1 MLCHFETRDFNR
13 LDFSAIVLLPR
24 SGVLLKP
31 NLFTMAKIFSLPV
44 LFGIL
49 VVGAIL
55 AIYLPGL
62 GNELLFDDLRLSDG
76 AIFGNYGNLLVFKQ
90 RMLSYGSFIW
100 VDSLAGA
107 GWWKQRLVN
116 VGLHIATVAALY
128 ALVRDLLGHT
138 RFPEDF
144 EAQPHFGL
152 SRKAAVQVGVAIFA
166 LNPMAVYAVAYL
178 VQRSIVMA
186 TLFSVLTC
194 WCFVR
199 GLSGRDVKWYGL
211 ALLSYI
217 AAVLSKEH
225 ALMVAAMAVPLY
237 IHLRRPSWKTVATIA
252 AACTAVI
259 AMTAVVFFGIYGE
272 LIGKLFDQR
281 SVDFAQQLERLSP
294 GITQRMYPLSI
305 LNEAALFF
313 AYGFLW
319 FVPNVM
325 WMSVDMRPAFPL
337 SYMDFPQVLGI
348 FGYVGLWAASSWAVL
363 CRRGALSLAGV
374 AMMFPLLLFST
385 EFATVWVQDPFVLYR
400 SYLWAAAVPVLVAM
414 VLTGL
419 QPKNIYV
426 IGCVAGIVF
435 TVLAFERVQSLR
447 DEPAAW
453 GDAAEKIDLKA
464 PANAVG
470 RWRPF
475 LNLGAYH
482 LDRGSVGEAQRSFA
496 TAEALGS
503 LHGSARFNQGVALQQ
518 QKKHA
523 QALTTFAEAEK
534 QGFNDLPLYYHRG
547 ESAFALGQFALAFDS
562 FSQGLSSSAEGVTNK
577 EMDRMR
583 ETMQMRRAEAAIGA
597 GRYDDAIGDFNALLK
612 ASPRNQR
619 LALGL
624 GMALV
629 GKGDTHAAI
638 VQFDKIIDGT
648 PNAAAAFYGRAMAHN
663 TAKRLDD
670 SLKDLDR
677 AIALD
682 PRNPQYPQVRAQ
694 LAASKK
700 K

>member
-1 MLCHFETRDFNR
+1 M
-13 LDFSAIVLLPR
+13 A
-24 SGVLLKP
+24 K
-31 NLFTMAKIFSLPV
+31 LFTFPA
-44 LFGIL
+44 LFGAFVL
-49 VVGAIL
+49 AAVL
-55 AIYLPGL
+55 AIYLPGW
-62 GNELLFDDLRLSDG
+62 NHELLFDDLRLTDG
-76 AIFGNYGNLLVFKQ
+76 AIFGNYGSLLTFKQ

-100 VDSLAGA
+100 VDLLAGP

-116 VGLHIATVAALY
+116 VGLHLATVAALY
-128 ALVRDLLGHT
+128 ALVRELLERT
-138 RFPEDF
+138 RFPEEF
-144 EAQPHFGL
+144 ESQPHFGM
-152 SRKAAVQVGVAIFA
+152 SRQAAVQVGVALFA
-166 LNPMAVYAVAYL
+166 VNPMAVYAVAYL

-186 TLFSVLTC
+186 TLFSVLAC

-199 GLSGRDVKWYGL
+199 GLSGRGVAWYGL
-211 ALLSYI
+211 ALLSYV

-225 ALMVAAMAVPLY
+225 AVMVAAMAVPLY
-237 IHLRRPSWKTVATIA
+237 IHVRRPSWKTVATIA
-252 AACTAVI
+252 GASTALI
-259 AMTAVVFFGIYGE
+259 AVAAVVFFGIYGE

-281 SVDFAQQLERLSP
+281 SLDFAQQLERLSP

-319 FVPNVM
+319 FAPNVM

-337 SYMDFPQVLGI
+337 SYAAFPQVLGI
-348 FGYVGLWAASSWAVL
+348 IGYVGLWIAALWAVL
-363 CRRGALSLAGV
+363 RRRGALSLAGV
-374 AMMFPLLLFST
+374 ALMFPLLLYAT

-400 SYLWAAAVPVLVAM
+400 SYLWAVAVPVLVAI
-414 VLTGL
+414 VLTGF
-419 QPKNIYV
+419 QPKTIYV
-426 IGCVAGIVF
+426 IGCAIGLVF

-447 DEPAAW
+447 DDHTAW

-482 LDRGSVGEAQRSFA
+482 LDRGSLGEAQRSFA

-534 QGFNDLPLYYHRG
+534 QGFRDLPLYYHRG

-562 FSQGLSSSAEGVTNK
+562 FSQGLTSAAEGVTGK
-577 EMDRMR
+577 EIDRMR
-583 ETMQMRRAEAAIGA
+583 ETMRMRRAEAAIGA

-612 ASPRNQR
+612 ASPQNRR

-629 GKGDTHAAI
+629 GKGDTQAAI
-638 VQFDKIIDGT
+638 AQFDQIIAST
-648 PNAAAAFYGRAMAHN
+648 PNAAAAYYGRAMAHN
-663 TAKRLDD
+663 TARRRDE

-682 PRNPQYPQVRAQ
+682 PRNAQYQQVRAQ
-694 LAASKK
+694 LAAPQKK
-700 K
+700 

>member
-1 MLCHFETRDFNR
+1 M
-13 LDFSAIVLLPR
+13 A
-24 SGVLLKP
+24 K
-31 NLFTMAKIFSLPV
+31 LFTFPA
-44 LFGIL
+44 LFGAFVL
-49 VVGAIL
+49 AAVL
-55 AIYLPGL
+55 AIYLPGW
-62 GNELLFDDLRLSDG
+62 NHELLFDDLRLTDG
-76 AIFGNYGNLLVFKQ
+76 AIFGNYGSLLTFKQ

-100 VDSLAGA
+100 VDLLAGP

-116 VGLHIATVAALY
+116 VGLHLATVAALY
-128 ALVRDLLGHT
+128 ALVRELLERT
-138 RFPEDF
+138 RFPEEF
-144 EAQPHFGL
+144 ESQPHFGM
-152 SRKAAVQVGVAIFA
+152 SRQAAVQVGVALFA
-166 LNPMAVYAVAYL
+166 VNPMAVYAVAYL

-186 TLFSVLTC
+186 TLFSVLAC

-199 GLSGRDVKWYGL
+199 GLSGRGVAWYGL
-211 ALLSYI
+211 ALLSYV

-225 ALMVAAMAVPLY
+225 AVMVAAMAVPLY
-237 IHLRRPSWKTVATIA
+237 IHVRRPSWKTVATIA
-252 AACTAVI
+252 GASTALI
-259 AMTAVVFFGIYGE
+259 AVAAVVFFGIYGE

-281 SVDFAQQLERLSP
+281 SLDFAQQLERLSP

-319 FVPNVM
+319 FAPNVM

-337 SYMDFPQVLGI
+337 SYMAFPQVLGVV
-348 FGYVGLWAASSWAVL
+348 GYVGLWIAALWAVL
-363 CRRGALSLAGV
+363 RRRGALSLAGV
-374 AMMFPLLLFST
+374 ALMFPLLLYAT

-400 SYLWAAAVPVLVAM
+400 SYLWAVAVPVVVAI
-414 VLTGL
+414 VLTGF
-419 QPKNIYV
+419 QPKTIYV
-426 IGCVAGIVF
+426 IGCAIGLVF

-447 DEPAAW
+447 DDHTAW

-482 LDRGSVGEAQRSFA
+482 LDRGSLGEAQRSFA

-534 QGFNDLPLYYHRG
+534 QGFSGQSLHYHRG

-562 FSQGLSSSAEGVTNK
+562 FSQGLASAAEGVTGK

-583 ETMQMRRAEAAIGA
+583 EAMRMRRAEAAIGA

-612 ASPRNQR
+612 ASPQNRR

-629 GKGDTHAAI
+629 GKGDTQAAI
-638 VQFDKIIDGT
+638 AQFDQIITST
-648 PNAAAAFYGRAMAHN
+648 PNAAAAYYGRAMAHN
-663 TAKRLDD
+663 TARRRDD

-682 PRNPQYPQVRAQ
+682 PRNAQYQQVRAQ
-694 LAASKK
+694 LAGPPKK
-700 K
+700 

>member
-1 MLCHFETRDFNR
+1 M
-13 LDFSAIVLLPR
+13 A
-24 SGVLLKP
+24 K
-31 NLFTMAKIFSLPV
+31 LFTFPA
-44 LFGIL
+44 LFGAFVL
-49 VVGAIL
+49 AAVL
-55 AIYLPGL
+55 AIYLPGW
-62 GNELLFDDLRLSDG
+62 NHELLFDDLRLTDG
-76 AIFGNYGNLLVFKQ
+76 AIFGNYGSLLTFKQ

-100 VDSLAGA
+100 VDLLAGP

-116 VGLHIATVAALY
+116 VGLHLATVAALY
-128 ALVRDLLGHT
+128 ALVRDLLERT

-144 EAQPHFGL
+144 ESQPHFGM
-152 SRKAAVQVGVAIFA
+152 SRKAAVQVGVALFA
-166 LNPMAVYAVAYL
+166 VNPMAVYAVAYL

-186 TLFSVLTC
+186 TLFSVLAC

-199 GLSGRDVKWYGL
+199 GLSGRGVAWYGL
-211 ALLSYI
+211 ALLSYV

-225 ALMVAAMAVPLY
+225 AVMVAAMAVPLY
-237 IHLRRPSWKTVATIA
+237 IHVRRPSWKTVATIA
-252 AACTAVI
+252 GASTALI
-259 AMTAVVFFGIYGE
+259 AVAAVVFFGIYGE
-272 LIGKLFDQR
+272 FIGKLFDQR
-281 SVDFAQQLERLSP
+281 SLDFAQQLERLSP

-319 FVPNVM
+319 FAPNVM
-325 WMSVDMRPAFPL
+325 WMSLDMRPAFPL
-337 SYMDFPQVLGI
+337 SYAAFPQVLGI
-348 FGYVGLWAASSWAVL
+348 VGYVGLWIAALWAVL
-363 CRRGALSLAGV
+363 RRRGALSLAGV
-374 AMMFPLLLFST
+374 ALMFPLLLYAT

-400 SYLWAAAVPVLVAM
+400 SYLWAVAVPVLVAI
-414 VLTGL
+414 VLTGF
-419 QPKNIYV
+419 QPKTIYV
-426 IGCVAGIVF
+426 IGCAIGLVF

-447 DEPAAW
+447 DDHTAW

-464 PANAVG
+464 PASAVG

-482 LDRGSVGEAQRSFA
+482 LDRGSLGEAQRSFA

-534 QGFNDLPLYYHRG
+534 QGFKDLPLYYHRG

-562 FSQGLSSSAEGVTNK
+562 FSQGLTSVAEGVTGK

-583 ETMQMRRAEAAIGA
+583 EAMRMRRAEAAIGA

-612 ASPRNQR
+612 ASPQNRR

-629 GKGDTHAAI
+629 GKGDTQAAI
-638 VQFDKIIDGT
+638 AQFDQIIAST
-648 PNAAAAFYGRAMAHN
+648 PNAAAAYYGRAMAHN
-663 TAKRLDD
+663 TARRRDE

-682 PRNPQYPQVRAQ
+682 PRNAQYQQVRAQ
-694 LAASKK
+694 LAAPPKK
-700 K
+700 

>member
-1 MLCHFETRDFNR
+1 M
-13 LDFSAIVLLPR
+13 A
-24 SGVLLKP
+24 K
-31 NLFTMAKIFSLPV
+31 LFTFPA
-44 LFGIL
+44 LFGAFVL
-49 VVGAIL
+49 AAVL
-55 AIYLPGL
+55 AIYLPGW
-62 GNELLFDDLRLSDG
+62 NHELLFDDLRLTDG
-76 AIFGNYGNLLVFKQ
+76 AIFGNYGSLLTFKQ

-100 VDSLAGA
+100 VDLLAGP

-116 VGLHIATVAALY
+116 VGLHLATVAALY
-128 ALVRDLLGHT
+128 ALVRDLLERT

-144 EAQPHFGL
+144 ESQPYFGM
-152 SRKAAVQVGVAIFA
+152 SRKAAVQVGVALFA
-166 LNPMAVYAVAYL
+166 VNPMAVYAVAYL

-186 TLFSVLTC
+186 TLFSVLAC

-199 GLSGRDVKWYGL
+199 GLSGRGVAWYGL
-211 ALLSYI
+211 ALLSYV

-225 ALMVAAMAVPLY
+225 AVMVAAMAVPLY
-237 IHLRRPSWKTVATIA
+237 IHVRRPSWKTVATIA
-252 AACTAVI
+252 GASTALI
-259 AMTAVVFFGIYGE
+259 AVAAVVFFGIYGE

-281 SVDFAQQLERLSP
+281 SLDFAQQLERLSP

-319 FVPNVM
+319 FAPNVM

-337 SYMDFPQVLGI
+337 SYMAFPQVLGVV
-348 FGYVGLWAASSWAVL
+348 GYVGLWIAALWAVL
-363 CRRGALSLAGV
+363 RRRGALSLAGV
-374 AMMFPLLLFST
+374 ALMFPLLLYAT

-400 SYLWAAAVPVLVAM
+400 SYLWAVAVPVLVAI
-414 VLTGL
+414 VLTGF
-419 QPKNIYV
+419 QPKTIYV
-426 IGCVAGIVF
+426 IGCAIGLVF

-447 DEPAAW
+447 DDHTAW

-464 PANAVG
+464 PASAVG

-482 LDRGSVGEAQRSFA
+482 LDRGSLGEAQRSFA

-534 QGFNDLPLYYHRG
+534 QGFSGQSLHYHRG

-562 FSQGLSSSAEGVTNK
+562 FSQGLASAAEGVTGK

-583 ETMQMRRAEAAIGA
+583 EAMRMRRAEAAIGA

-612 ASPRNQR
+612 ASPQNRR

-629 GKGDTHAAI
+629 GKGDTQAAI
-638 VQFDKIIDGT
+638 AQFDQIIAST
-648 PNAAAAFYGRAMAHN
+648 PNAAAAYYGRAMAHN
-663 TAKRLDD
+663 TAKRRDD

-682 PRNPQYPQVRAQ
+682 PRNAQYQQVRAQ
-694 LAASKK
+694 LAAPQKK
-700 K
+700 

>member
-1 MLCHFETRDFNR
+1 M
-13 LDFSAIVLLPR
+13 A
-24 SGVLLKP
+24 K
-31 NLFTMAKIFSLPV
+31 LFTFPA
-44 LFGIL
+44 LFGAFVL
-49 VVGAIL
+49 AAVL
-55 AIYLPGL
+55 AIYLPGW
-62 GNELLFDDLRLSDG
+62 NHELLFDDLRLTDG
-76 AIFGNYGNLLVFKQ
+76 AIFGNYGSLLTFKQ

-100 VDSLAGA
+100 VDLLAGP

-116 VGLHIATVAALY
+116 VGLHLATVAALY
-128 ALVRDLLGHT
+128 ALVRELLERT
-138 RFPEDF
+138 RFPEEF
-144 EAQPHFGL
+144 ESQPHFGM
-152 SRKAAVQVGVAIFA
+152 SRQAAVQVGVALFA
-166 LNPMAVYAVAYL
+166 VNPMAVYAVAYL

-186 TLFSVLTC
+186 TLFSVLAC

-199 GLSGRDVKWYGL
+199 GLSGRGVAWYGL
-211 ALLSYI
+211 ALLSYV

-225 ALMVAAMAVPLY
+225 AVMVAAMAVPLY
-237 IHLRRPSWKTVATIA
+237 IHVRRPSWKTVATIA
-252 AACTAVI
+252 GASTALI
-259 AMTAVVFFGIYGE
+259 AVAAVVFFGIYGE

-281 SVDFAQQLERLSP
+281 SLDFAQQLERLSP

-319 FVPNVM
+319 FAPNVM

-337 SYMDFPQVLGI
+337 SYMAFPQVLGVV
-348 FGYVGLWAASSWAVL
+348 GYVGLWIAALWAVL
-363 CRRGALSLAGV
+363 RRRGALSLAGV
-374 AMMFPLLLFST
+374 ALMFPLLLYAT

-400 SYLWAAAVPVLVAM
+400 SYLWAVAVPVVVAI
-414 VLTGL
+414 VLTGF
-419 QPKNIYV
+419 QPKTIYV
-426 IGCVAGIVF
+426 IGCAIGLVF

-447 DEPAAW
+447 DDHTAW

-482 LDRGSVGEAQRSFA
+482 LDRGSLGEAQRSFA

-534 QGFNDLPLYYHRG
+534 QGFSGQSLHYHRG

-562 FSQGLSSSAEGVTNK
+562 FSQGLASAAEGVTGK

-583 ETMQMRRAEAAIGA
+583 EAMRMRRAEAAIGA

-612 ASPRNQR
+612 ASPQNRR

-629 GKGDTHAAI
+629 GKGDTQAAI
-638 VQFDKIIDGT
+638 AQFDQIITST
-648 PNAAAAFYGRAMAHN
+648 PNAAAAYYGRAMAHN
-663 TAKRLDD
+663 TAKRRDD

-682 PRNPQYPQVRAQ
+682 PRNAQYQQVRAQ
-694 LAASKK
+694 LAGPPKK
-700 K
+700 

>member
-1 MLCHFETRDFNR
+1 M
-13 LDFSAIVLLPR
+13 A
-24 SGVLLKP
+24 K
-31 NLFTMAKIFSLPV
+31 LFTFPA
-44 LFGIL
+44 LFGAFVL
-49 VVGAIL
+49 AAVL
-55 AIYLPGL
+55 AIYLPGW
-62 GNELLFDDLRLSDG
+62 NHELLFDDLRLTDG
-76 AIFGNYGNLLVFKQ
+76 AIFGNYGSLLTFKQ

-100 VDSLAGA
+100 VDLLAGP

-116 VGLHIATVAALY
+116 VGLHLATVAALY
-128 ALVRDLLGHT
+128 ALVRELLERT
-138 RFPEDF
+138 RFPEEF
-144 EAQPHFGL
+144 ESQPHFGM
-152 SRKAAVQVGVAIFA
+152 SRQAAVQVGVALFA
-166 LNPMAVYAVAYL
+166 VNPMAVYAVAYL

-186 TLFSVLTC
+186 TLFSVLAC

-199 GLSGRDVKWYGL
+199 GLSGRGVAWYGL
-211 ALLSYI
+211 ALLSYV

-225 ALMVAAMAVPLY
+225 AVMVAAMAVPLY
-237 IHLRRPSWKTVATIA
+237 IHVRRPSWKTVATIA
-252 AACTAVI
+252 GASTALI
-259 AMTAVVFFGIYGE
+259 AVAAVVFFGIYGE
-272 LIGKLFDQR
+272 FIGKLFDQR
-281 SVDFAQQLERLSP
+281 SLDFAQQLERLSP

-319 FVPNVM
+319 FAPNVM

-337 SYMDFPQVLGI
+337 SYMAFPQVLGVV
-348 FGYVGLWAASSWAVL
+348 GYVGLWIAALWAVL
-363 CRRGALSLAGV
+363 RRRGALSLAGV
-374 AMMFPLLLFST
+374 ALMFPLLLYAT

-400 SYLWAAAVPVLVAM
+400 SYLWAVAVPVLVAI
-414 VLTGL
+414 VLTGF
-419 QPKNIYV
+419 QPKTIYV
-426 IGCVAGIVF
+426 IGCAIGLVF

-447 DEPAAW
+447 DDHTAW

-464 PANAVG
+464 PASAVG

-482 LDRGSVGEAQRSFA
+482 LDRGSLGEAQRSFA

-503 LHGSARFNQGVALQQ
+503 LHGSARFNLGVALQQ

-534 QGFNDLPLYYHRG
+534 QGFSGQSLHYHRG

-562 FSQGLSSSAEGVTNK
+562 FSQGLTSAAEGVTGK
-577 EMDRMR
+577 DMDRMR
-583 ETMQMRRAEAAIGA
+583 ETMRMRRAEAAIGA

-612 ASPRNQR
+612 ASPQNRR

-629 GKGDTHAAI
+629 GKGDTQAAI
-638 VQFDKIIDGT
+638 AQFDQIIAST
-648 PNAAAAFYGRAMAHN
+648 PNAAAAYYGRAMAHN
-663 TAKRLDD
+663 TARRRDD

-682 PRNPQYPQVRAQ
+682 PRNAQYQQVRAQ
-694 LAASKK
+694 LAGPPKK
-700 K
+700 

>member
-1 MLCHFETRDFNR
+1 M
-13 LDFSAIVLLPR
+13 A
-24 SGVLLKP
+24 K
-31 NLFTMAKIFSLPV
+31 LFTFPA
-44 LFGIL
+44 LFGAFVL
-49 VVGAIL
+49 AAVL
-55 AIYLPGL
+55 AIYLPGW
-62 GNELLFDDLRLSDG
+62 NHELLFDDLRLTDG
-76 AIFGNYGNLLVFKQ
+76 AIFGNYGSLLTFKQ

-100 VDSLAGA
+100 VDLLAGP

-116 VGLHIATVAALY
+116 VGLHLATVAALY
-128 ALVRDLLGHT
+128 ALVRELLERT
-138 RFPEDF
+138 RFPEEF
-144 EAQPHFGL
+144 ESQPHFGM
-152 SRKAAVQVGVAIFA
+152 SRQAAVQVGVALFA
-166 LNPMAVYAVAYL
+166 VNPMAVYAVAYL

-186 TLFSVLTC
+186 TLFSVLAC

-199 GLSGRDVKWYGL
+199 GLSGRGVAWYGL
-211 ALLSYI
+211 ALLSYV

-225 ALMVAAMAVPLY
+225 AVMVAAMAVPLY
-237 IHLRRPSWKTVATIA
+237 IHVRRPSWKTVATIA
-252 AACTAVI
+252 GASTALI
-259 AMTAVVFFGIYGE
+259 AVAAVVFFGIYGE

-281 SVDFAQQLERLSP
+281 SLDFAQQLERLSP

-319 FVPNVM
+319 FAPNVM

-337 SYMDFPQVLGI
+337 SYMAFPQVLGVV
-348 FGYVGLWAASSWAVL
+348 GYVGLWIAALWAVL
-363 CRRGALSLAGV
+363 RRRGALSLAGV
-374 AMMFPLLLFST
+374 ALMFPLLLYAT

-400 SYLWAAAVPVLVAM
+400 SYLWAVAVPVVVAI
-414 VLTGL
+414 VLTGF
-419 QPKNIYV
+419 QPKTIYV
-426 IGCVAGIVF
+426 IGCAIGLVF

-447 DEPAAW
+447 DDHTAW

-482 LDRGSVGEAQRSFA
+482 LDRGSLGEAQRSFA

-534 QGFNDLPLYYHRG
+534 QGFSGQSLHYHRG

-562 FSQGLSSSAEGVTNK
+562 FSQGLTSAAEGVTGK
-577 EMDRMR
+577 EIDRMR
-583 ETMQMRRAEAAIGA
+583 ETMRMRRAEAAIGA

-612 ASPRNQR
+612 ASPQNRR

-629 GKGDTHAAI
+629 GKGDTQAAI
-638 VQFDKIIDGT
+638 AQFDQIIAST
-648 PNAAAAFYGRAMAHN
+648 PNAAAAYYGRAMAHN
-663 TAKRLDD
+663 TAKRRDD

-682 PRNPQYPQVRAQ
+682 PRNAQYQQVRAQ
-694 LAASKK
+694 LAGPPKK
-700 K
+700 

>member
-1 MLCHFETRDFNR
+1 M
-13 LDFSAIVLLPR
+13 A
-24 SGVLLKP
+24 K
-31 NLFTMAKIFSLPV
+31 LFTFPA
-44 LFGIL
+44 LFGAFVL
-49 VVGAIL
+49 AAVL
-55 AIYLPGL
+55 AIYLPGW
-62 GNELLFDDLRLSDG
+62 NHELLFDDLRLTDG
-76 AIFGNYGNLLVFKQ
+76 AIFGNYGSLLTFKQ

-100 VDSLAGA
+100 VDLLAGP

-116 VGLHIATVAALY
+116 VGLHLATVAALY
-128 ALVRDLLGHT
+128 ALVRELLERT

-144 EAQPHFGL
+144 ESQPHFGM
-152 SRKAAVQVGVAIFA
+152 SRKAAVQVGVALFA
-166 LNPMAVYAVAYL
+166 VNPMAVYAVAYL

-186 TLFSVLTC
+186 TLFSVLAC

-199 GLSGRDVKWYGL
+199 GLSGRGVAWYGL
-211 ALLSYI
+211 ALLSYV

-225 ALMVAAMAVPLY
+225 AVMVAAMAVPLY
-237 IHLRRPSWKTVATIA
+237 IHVRRPSWKTVATIA
-252 AACTAVI
+252 GASTALI
-259 AMTAVVFFGIYGE
+259 AVAAVVFFGIYGD

-281 SVDFAQQLERLSP
+281 SLDFAQQLERLSP

-319 FVPNVM
+319 FAPNVM

-337 SYMDFPQVLGI
+337 SYMAFPQVLGVV
-348 FGYVGLWAASSWAVL
+348 GYVGLWIAALWAVL
-363 CRRGALSLAGV
+363 RRRGALSLAGV
-374 AMMFPLLLFST
+374 ALMFPLLLYAT

-400 SYLWAAAVPVLVAM
+400 SYLWAVAVPVLVAI
-414 VLTGL
+414 VLTGF
-419 QPKNIYV
+419 QPKTIYV
-426 IGCVAGIVF
+426 IGCAIGLVF

-447 DEPAAW
+447 DDHTAW

-464 PANAVG
+464 PASAVG

-482 LDRGSVGEAQRSFA
+482 LDRGSLGEAQRSFA

-534 QGFNDLPLYYHRG
+534 QGFSGQSLHYHRG

-562 FSQGLSSSAEGVTNK
+562 FSQGLASAAEGVTGK

-583 ETMQMRRAEAAIGA
+583 EAMRMRRAEAAIGA

-612 ASPRNQR
+612 ASPQNRR

-629 GKGDTHAAI
+629 GKGDTQAAI
-638 VQFDKIIDGT
+638 AQFDQIIAST
-648 PNAAAAFYGRAMAHN
+648 PNAAAAYYGRAMAHN
-663 TAKRLDD
+663 TAKRRDD

-682 PRNPQYPQVRAQ
+682 PRNAQYQQVRAQ
-694 LAASKK
+694 LAAPPKK
-700 K
+700 

>member
-1 MLCHFETRDFNR
+1 M
-13 LDFSAIVLLPR
+13 A
-24 SGVLLKP
+24 K
-31 NLFTMAKIFSLPV
+31 LFTFPA
-44 LFGIL
+44 LFGAFVL
-49 VVGAIL
+49 AAVL
-55 AIYLPGL
+55 AIYLPGW
-62 GNELLFDDLRLSDG
+62 NHELLFDDLRLTDG
-76 AIFGNYGNLLVFKQ
+76 AIFGNYGSLLTFKQ

-100 VDSLAGA
+100 VDLLAGP

-116 VGLHIATVAALY
+116 VGLHLATVAALY
-128 ALVRDLLGHT
+128 ALVRELLERT
-138 RFPEDF
+138 RFPEEF
-144 EAQPHFGL
+144 ESQPHFGM
-152 SRKAAVQVGVAIFA
+152 SRQAAVQVGVALFA
-166 LNPMAVYAVAYL
+166 VNPMAVYAVAYL

-186 TLFSVLTC
+186 TLFSVLAC

-199 GLSGRDVKWYGL
+199 GLSGRGVAWYGL
-211 ALLSYI
+211 ALLSYV

-225 ALMVAAMAVPLY
+225 AVMVAAMAVPLY
-237 IHLRRPSWKTVATIA
+237 IHVRRPSWKTVATIA
-252 AACTAVI
+252 GASTALI
-259 AMTAVVFFGIYGE
+259 AVAAVVFFGIYGE

-281 SVDFAQQLERLSP
+281 SLDFAQQLERLSP

-319 FVPNVM
+319 FAPNVM

-337 SYMDFPQVLGI
+337 SYLAFPQVLGI
-348 FGYVGLWAASSWAVL
+348 VGYMGLWIAALWAVL
-363 CRRGALSLAGV
+363 RRRGALSLAGV
-374 AMMFPLLLFST
+374 ALMFPLLLYAT

-400 SYLWAAAVPVLVAM
+400 SYLWAVAVPVLVAI
-414 VLTGL
+414 VLTGF
-419 QPKNIYV
+419 QPKTIYV
-426 IGCVAGIVF
+426 IGCAIGLVF

-447 DEPAAW
+447 DDHTAW

-482 LDRGSVGEAQRSFA
+482 LDRGSLGEAQRSFA

-534 QGFNDLPLYYHRG
+534 QGFSGQSLHYHRG

-562 FSQGLSSSAEGVTNK
+562 FSQGLASAAEGVTGK

-583 ETMQMRRAEAAIGA
+583 EAMRMRRAEAAIGA

-612 ASPRNQR
+612 ASPQNRR

-629 GKGDTHAAI
+629 GKGDTQAAI
-638 VQFDKIIDGT
+638 AQFDQIIAST
-648 PNAAAAFYGRAMAHN
+648 PNAAAAYYGRAMAHN
-663 TAKRLDD
+663 TARRRDE

-682 PRNPQYPQVRAQ
+682 PRNAQYQQVRAQ
-694 LAASKK
+694 LAAPQKR
-700 K
+700 

>member
-1 MLCHFETRDFNR
+1 M
-13 LDFSAIVLLPR
+13 A
-24 SGVLLKP
+24 K
-31 NLFTMAKIFSLPV
+31 LFTFPA
-44 LFGIL
+44 LFGAFVL
-49 VVGAIL
+49 AAVL
-55 AIYLPGL
+55 AIYLPGW
-62 GNELLFDDLRLSDG
+62 NHELLFDDLRLTDG
-76 AIFGNYGNLLVFKQ
+76 AIFGNYGSLLTFKQ

-100 VDSLAGA
+100 VDLLAGP

-116 VGLHIATVAALY
+116 VGLHLATVAALY
-128 ALVRDLLGHT
+128 ALVRELLERT
-138 RFPEDF
+138 RFPEEF
-144 EAQPHFGL
+144 ESQPHFGM
-152 SRKAAVQVGVAIFA
+152 SRQAAVQVGVALFA
-166 LNPMAVYAVAYL
+166 VNPMAVYAVAYL

-186 TLFSVLTC
+186 TLFSVLAC

-199 GLSGRDVKWYGL
+199 GLSGRGVAWYGL
-211 ALLSYI
+211 ALLSYV

-225 ALMVAAMAVPLY
+225 AVMVAAMAVPLY
-237 IHLRRPSWKTVATIA
+237 IHVRRPSWKTVATIA
-252 AACTAVI
+252 GASTALI
-259 AMTAVVFFGIYGE
+259 AVAAVVFFGIYGE

-281 SVDFAQQLERLSP
+281 SLDFAQQLERLSP

-319 FVPNVM
+319 FAPNVM

-337 SYMDFPQVLGI
+337 SYMAFPQVLGVV
-348 FGYVGLWAASSWAVL
+348 GYVGLWIAALWAVL
-363 CRRGALSLAGV
+363 RRRGALSLAGV
-374 AMMFPLLLFST
+374 ALMFPLLLYAT

-400 SYLWAAAVPVLVAM
+400 SYLWAVAVPVLVAI
-414 VLTGL
+414 VLTGF
-419 QPKNIYV
+419 QPKTIYV
-426 IGCVAGIVF
+426 IGCAIGLVF

-447 DEPAAW
+447 DDHTAW

-464 PANAVG
+464 PASAVG

-482 LDRGSVGEAQRSFA
+482 LDRGSLGEAQRSFA

-534 QGFNDLPLYYHRG
+534 QGFSGQSLHYHRG

-562 FSQGLSSSAEGVTNK
+562 FSQGLASAAEGVTGK

-583 ETMQMRRAEAAIGA
+583 EAMRMRRAEAAIGA

-612 ASPRNQR
+612 ASPQNRR

-629 GKGDTHAAI
+629 GKGDTQAAI
-638 VQFDKIIDGT
+638 AQFDQIIAST
-648 PNAAAAFYGRAMAHN
+648 PNAAAAYYGRAMAHN
-663 TAKRLDD
+663 TAKRRDD

-682 PRNPQYPQVRAQ
+682 PRNAQYQQVRAQ
-694 LAASKK
+694 LAGPPKK
-700 K
+700 

>member
-1 MLCHFETRDFNR
+1 M
-13 LDFSAIVLLPR
+13 A
-24 SGVLLKP
+24 K
-31 NLFTMAKIFSLPV
+31 LFTFPA
-44 LFGIL
+44 LFGAFVL
-49 VVGAIL
+49 AAVL
-55 AIYLPGL
+55 AIYLPGW
-62 GNELLFDDLRLSDG
+62 NHELLFDDLRLTDG
-76 AIFGNYGNLLVFKQ
+76 AIFGNYGSLLTFKQ

-100 VDSLAGA
+100 VDLLAGP

-116 VGLHIATVAALY
+116 VGLHLATVAALY
-128 ALVRDLLGHT
+128 ALVRELLERT
-138 RFPEDF
+138 RFPEEF
-144 EAQPHFGL
+144 ESQPHFGM
-152 SRKAAVQVGVAIFA
+152 SRQAAVQVGVALFA
-166 LNPMAVYAVAYL
+166 VNPMAVYAVAYL

-186 TLFSVLTC
+186 TLFSVLAC

-199 GLSGRDVKWYGL
+199 GLSGRGVAWYGL
-211 ALLSYI
+211 ALLSYV

-225 ALMVAAMAVPLY
+225 AVMVAAMAVPLY
-237 IHLRRPSWKTVATIA
+237 IHVRRPSWKTVATIA
-252 AACTAVI
+252 GASTALI
-259 AMTAVVFFGIYGE
+259 AVAAVVFFGIYGE

-281 SVDFAQQLERLSP
+281 SLDFAQQLERLSP

-319 FVPNVM
+319 FAPNVM

-337 SYMDFPQVLGI
+337 SYLAFPQVLGI
-348 FGYVGLWAASSWAVL
+348 VGYVGLWIAALWAVL
-363 CRRGALSLAGV
+363 RRRGALSLAGV
-374 AMMFPLLLFST
+374 ALMFPLLLYAT

-400 SYLWAAAVPVLVAM
+400 SYLWAVAVPVLVAI
-414 VLTGL
+414 VLTGF
-419 QPKNIYV
+419 QPKTIYV
-426 IGCVAGIVF
+426 IGCAIGLVF

-447 DEPAAW
+447 DDHTAW

-464 PANAVG
+464 PASAVG

-482 LDRGSVGEAQRSFA
+482 LDRGSLGEAQRSFA

-534 QGFNDLPLYYHRG
+534 QGFSGQSLHYHRG

-562 FSQGLSSSAEGVTNK
+562 FSQGLTSAAEGVTGK

-583 ETMQMRRAEAAIGA
+583 EAMRMRRAEAAIGA

-612 ASPRNQR
+612 ASPQNRR

-629 GKGDTHAAI
+629 GKGDTQAAI
-638 VQFDKIIDGT
+638 AQFDQIIAST
-648 PNAAAAFYGRAMAHN
+648 PNAAAAYYGRAMAHN
-663 TAKRLDD
+663 TAKRRDD

-682 PRNPQYPQVRAQ
+682 PRNAQYQQVRAQ
-694 LAASKK
+694 LAAPPKK
-700 K
+700 

>member
-1 MLCHFETRDFNR
+1 M
-13 LDFSAIVLLPR
+13 A
-24 SGVLLKP
+24 K
-31 NLFTMAKIFSLPV
+31 LFTFPA
-44 LFGIL
+44 LFGAFVL
-49 VVGAIL
+49 AAVL
-55 AIYLPGL
+55 AIYLPGW
-62 GNELLFDDLRLSDG
+62 NHELLFDDLRLTDG
-76 AIFGNYGNLLVFKQ
+76 AIFGNYGSLLTFKQ

-100 VDSLAGA
+100 VDLLAGP

-116 VGLHIATVAALY
+116 VGLHLATVAALY
-128 ALVRDLLGHT
+128 ALVRELLERT
-138 RFPEDF
+138 RFPEEF
-144 EAQPHFGL
+144 ESQPHFGM
-152 SRKAAVQVGVAIFA
+152 SRQAAVQVGVALFA
-166 LNPMAVYAVAYL
+166 VNPMAVYAVAYL

-186 TLFSVLTC
+186 TLFSVLAC

-199 GLSGRDVKWYGL
+199 GLSGRGVAWYGL
-211 ALLSYI
+211 ALLSYV

-225 ALMVAAMAVPLY
+225 AVMVAAMAVPLY
-237 IHLRRPSWKTVATIA
+237 IHVRRPSWKTVATIA
-252 AACTAVI
+252 GASTALI
-259 AMTAVVFFGIYGE
+259 AVAAVVFFGIYGE
-272 LIGKLFDQR
+272 FIGKLFDQR
-281 SVDFAQQLERLSP
+281 SLDFAQQLERLSP

-319 FVPNVM
+319 FAPNVM

-337 SYMDFPQVLGI
+337 SYLAFPQVLGVV
-348 FGYVGLWAASSWAVL
+348 GYVGLWIAALWAVL
-363 CRRGALSLAGV
+363 RRRGALSLAGV
-374 AMMFPLLLFST
+374 ALMFPLLLYAT

-400 SYLWAAAVPVLVAM
+400 SYLWAVAVPVLVAI
-414 VLTGL
+414 VLTGF
-419 QPKNIYV
+419 QPKTIYV
-426 IGCVAGIVF
+426 IGCAIGLVF

-447 DEPAAW
+447 DDHTAW

-464 PANAVG
+464 PASAVG

-482 LDRGSVGEAQRSFA
+482 LDRGSLGEAQRSFA

-534 QGFNDLPLYYHRG
+534 QGFKDLPLYYHRG

-562 FSQGLSSSAEGVTNK
+562 FSQGLTSVAEGVTGK

-583 ETMQMRRAEAAIGA
+583 EAMRMRRAEAAIGA

-612 ASPRNQR
+612 ASPQNRR

-629 GKGDTHAAI
+629 GKGDTQAAI
-638 VQFDKIIDGT
+638 AQFDQIIAST
-648 PNAAAAFYGRAMAHN
+648 PNAAAAYYGRAMAHN
-663 TAKRLDD
+663 TAKRRDD

-682 PRNPQYPQVRAQ
+682 PRNAQYQQVRAQ
-694 LAASKK
+694 LAGPPKK
-700 K
+700 

>member
-1 MLCHFETRDFNR
+1 M
-13 LDFSAIVLLPR
+13 A
-24 SGVLLKP
+24 K
-31 NLFTMAKIFSLPV
+31 LFTFPA
-44 LFGIL
+44 LFGAFVL
-49 VVGAIL
+49 AAVL
-55 AIYLPGL
+55 AIYLPGW
-62 GNELLFDDLRLSDG
+62 NHELLFDDLRLTDG
-76 AIFGNYGNLLVFKQ
+76 AIFGNYGSLLTFKQ

-100 VDSLAGA
+100 VDLLAGP

-116 VGLHIATVAALY
+116 VGLHLATVAALY
-128 ALVRDLLGHT
+128 ALVRELLERT
-138 RFPEDF
+138 RFPEEF
-144 EAQPHFGL
+144 ESQPHFGM
-152 SRKAAVQVGVAIFA
+152 SRQAAVQVGVALFA
-166 LNPMAVYAVAYL
+166 VNPMAVYAVAYL

-186 TLFSVLTC
+186 TLFSVLAC

-199 GLSGRDVKWYGL
+199 GLSGRGVAWYGL
-211 ALLSYI
+211 ALLSYV

-225 ALMVAAMAVPLY
+225 AVMVAAMAVPLY
-237 IHLRRPSWKTVATIA
+237 IHVRRPSWKTVATIA
-252 AACTAVI
+252 GASTALI
-259 AMTAVVFFGIYGE
+259 AVAAVVFFGIYGE

-281 SVDFAQQLERLSP
+281 SLDFAQQLERLSP

-319 FVPNVM
+319 FAPNVM

-337 SYMDFPQVLGI
+337 SYLAFPQVLGI
-348 FGYVGLWAASSWAVL
+348 VGYMGLWIAALWAVL
-363 CRRGALSLAGV
+363 RRRGALSLAGV
-374 AMMFPLLLFST
+374 ALMFPLLLYAT

-400 SYLWAAAVPVLVAM
+400 SYLWAVAVPVVVAI
-414 VLTGL
+414 VLTGF
-419 QPKNIYV
+419 QPKTIYV
-426 IGCVAGIVF
+426 IGCAIGLVF
-435 TVLAFERVQSLR
+435 TVLAFERVHSLR
-447 DEPAAW
+447 DDHTAW

-464 PANAVG
+464 PASAVG

-482 LDRGSVGEAQRSFA
+482 LDRGSLGEAQRSFA

-534 QGFNDLPLYYHRG
+534 QGFSGQSLHYHRG

-562 FSQGLSSSAEGVTNK
+562 FSQGLASAAEGVTGK

-583 ETMQMRRAEAAIGA
+583 EAMRMRRAEAAIGA

-612 ASPRNQR
+612 ASPQNRR

-629 GKGDTHAAI
+629 GKGDTQAAI
-638 VQFDKIIDGT
+638 AQFDQIIAST
-648 PNAAAAFYGRAMAHN
+648 PNAAAAYYGRAMAHN
-663 TAKRLDD
+663 TAKRRDD

-682 PRNPQYPQVRAQ
+682 PRNAQYQQVRAQ
-694 LAASKK
+694 LAGPPKK
-700 K
+700 